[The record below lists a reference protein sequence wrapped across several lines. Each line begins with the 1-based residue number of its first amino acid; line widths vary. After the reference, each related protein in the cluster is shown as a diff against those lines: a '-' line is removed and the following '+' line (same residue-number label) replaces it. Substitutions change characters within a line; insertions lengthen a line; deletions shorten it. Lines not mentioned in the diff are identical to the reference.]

1 MATTKPT
8 ASPNDAMRKAGLL
21 QAITQLD
28 MLIQVFGEAP
38 ERVKNAAKE
47 FRAALKEWAES

>member
-1 MATTKPT
+1 MATTKTTPEQ
-8 ASPNDAMRKAGLL
+8 DAMRKAGLL
-21 QAITQLD
+21 QAIGQLD